1 MTFTGFPKDVVD
13 VTTASASGYWLHEV
27 SQIERQMALQVA
39 QRRLRVADSFLEV
52 RRVPRR
58 RLGAQTSRRAEA
70 RAQAVAR
77 FAVYRAHRLRGLS
90 GARARPLSHI
100 AVRLEPRG

>member
-39 QRRLRVADSFLEV
+39 QRRLRVADS
-52 RRVPRR
+52 PRR
-58 RLGAQTSRRAEA
+58 FGARRPNLAPGGRGVGVDHATYVRTTE
-70 RAQAVAR
+70 
-77 FAVYRAHRLRGLS
+77 RAH
-90 GARARPLSHI
+90 ARARLLSRI